1 MSRWNWVSPSQPPD
15 VRTQLSHGSQ
25 LVQSAFLWNP
35 EPPIQGWHHAQCDGP
50 YIPILWKHFLY
61 RGSLLSK
68 DCSLFQVDLNWPKH
82 KFVVLISGR
91 NHKQDFPMNKGVL
104 NHGRVTL
111 LFYRPRIT
119 EEKHKSVSGCIVD
132 VNLRILNLVIVNK
145 IRER

>member
-1 MSRWNWVSPSQPPD
+1 M
-15 VRTQLSHGSQ
+15 
-25 LVQSAFLWNP
+25 
-35 EPPIQGWHHAQCDGP
+35 
-50 YIPILWKHFLY
+50 
-61 RGSLLSK
+61 
-68 DCSLFQVDLNWPKH
+68 FQVDLNWPKH